1 MKHIL
6 IFSLVFSFCN
16 TYAQNKKWSLKD
28 CVNHALQNNISVKQ
42 STNSLLIN
50 EQDVLQAKGQFL
62 PAINAS
68 LGQRLS
74 IGSGFDPVTNQRINN
89 QTTHSFN
96 YNIGVNQTI
105 FNGFRTL
112 NLYKQSLLN
121 LETSK
126 LELNRIKDDIALNV
140 VNAYLN
146 VLFNKERL
154 EMASNQYLFSK
165 KQLDQITSL
174 VEAGVQPKV
183 NIYDAQATLS
193 NDAQNVTLAN
203 NNYNLSL
210 LSLSQLL
217 QIKDNNFEIEILQVD
232 TPSKALLYNA
242 VDPILNYALEHR
254 NEIKIAEKNIEN
266 AALNVDVSKSGYYPT
281 VTAGYGFGSVWS
293 ESKNDFIRQAFFREL
308 DLNKGHN
315 FNLNVNIPIFSRYQN
330 KTSVARAK
338 IRVTNSALNLQQAK
352 LNLESNIQLAFA
364 DAQAAFKT
372 YQGAKKTLEA
382 QELSFKNA
390 QERYQL
396 GAINTFDLDQSRVRF
411 VNAQS
416 ALINAKYDFVFKT
429 KILDFYIGKPLTR

>member
-62 PAINAS
+62 PALNTS

-165 KQLDQITSL
+165 NQLNQITSL

-203 NNYNLSL
+203 NNYKLSL

-217 QIKDNNFEIEILQVD
+217 QIKHNNFEIEILQVD
-232 TPSKALLYNA
+232 TPSKTLLYNA

-338 IRVTNSALNLQQAK
+338 IRATNSALNLQQAK

>member
-42 STNSLLIN
+42 STNALLIN

-62 PAINAS
+62 PALNAS

-217 QIKDNNFEIEILQVD
+217 QIKHNNFEIEILQVD

-338 IRVTNSALNLQQAK
+338 IRATNSALNLQQAK

-429 KILDFYIGKPLTR
+429 KILDFYIGKTLTR

>member
-62 PAINAS
+62 PALNAS

-338 IRVTNSALNLQQAK
+338 IRATNSALNLQQAK

>member
-6 IFSLVFSFCN
+6 IFSLVFSFWN

-338 IRVTNSALNLQQAK
+338 IRATNSALNLQQAK